1 MTRTDLRPAPH
12 PASGRHGFRADE
24 RGAVS
29 IVAASVLVLVIA
41 VAAVVVDAGSLLLA
55 RRTLQTA
62 TDAAALSA
70 AQNLDNAQGAAT
82 AALVENG
89 YDAGNISDTTP
100 GIYTADPDTSPGNR
114 FVASADPTQINA
126 IRVATQATAPMY
138 FSRALGFSSLADISA
153 TATAAIS
160 PTAAFGAGTQLAE
173 LDAGIINLILGDL
186 LGTTVSLSV
195 ADYEA
200 LAGARIDALSFL
212 DALATEV
219 GLTAASTYGDLLN
232 SEVTVGQII
241 DAAIDVLQ
249 NEPDASPTITAAISG
264 LNLLSGRVPP
274 GTSVRIGDIVDASYF
289 SEKSI
294 GQGSSMASIA
304 ALDLVEASVGSAAT
318 GRTISVGLNIPGIPG
333 VTSANL
339 ASSKLAIG
347 APMKFAVGPVGTT
360 VHTAQIRLALS
371 VDLTLLGVG
380 LVQVPIYIE
389 GAQGTATAS
398 DIPCQKGNLAEL
410 TGTAGAVTARFAT
423 VSDQALVD
431 FSSSPTPGTAQVL
444 GLLTISGNATVLG
457 AGPTPKT
464 FTEVGQTE
472 QISGTDPG
480 STLLSNLNDSL
491 TITPDIPLLTDP
503 VTTAVSGLV
512 TALSPVLLSALQTL
526 GVHLG
531 NLDVVLSGVKCT
543 PVLVQ

>member
-1 MTRTDLRPAPH
+1 VTRTDPRPAPR
-12 PASGRHGFRADE
+12 PAPGRYQFCADE

-41 VAAVVVDAGSLLLA
+41 VAAIVVDAGSLLLA

-62 TDAAALSA
+62 TDAAALAA
-70 AQNLDNAQGAAT
+70 AQQLDAAQSTAT

-89 YDAGNISDTTP
+89 YSADNITSTTT
-100 GIYTADPDTSPGNR
+100 GVYTADAGMSPNNR
-114 FVASADPTQINA
+114 FASSSDPGQINA

-138 FSRALGFSSLADISA
+138 FSRALGMSALADIHA
-153 TATAAIS
+153 TATATIS
-160 PTAAFGAGTQLAE
+160 PTVAFGAGTQLAE
-173 LDAGIINLILGDL
+173 VDAGIINLILGDL
-186 LGTTVSLSV
+186 LGTTVSLSA

-232 SEVTVGQII
+232 SEVAVGQIFE
-241 DAAIDVLQ
+241 AAIDVMQ

-274 GTSVRIGDIVDASYF
+274 GTSVRIGDIVDASFF

-304 ALDLVEASVGSAAT
+304 ALDLVEASVGSAST
-318 GRTISVGLNIPGIPG
+318 GRTVTIGLAIPD
-333 VTSANL
+333 VTSA
-339 ASSKLAIG
+339 KLAIG

-398 DIPCQKGNLAEL
+398 DIPCQKSNLAEL

-444 GLLTISGNATVLG
+444 GLLTISGSATVLG

-503 VTTAVSGLV
+503 VTTAVSKLV
-512 TALSPVLLSALQTL
+512 SDLSPDLLSALQTL

-531 NLDVVLSGVKCT
+531 NLDMVLSGVKCT